1 MVIQK
6 LKQHF
11 INQNI
16 RINQPTTLLETLK
29 FEQK

>member
-29 FEQK
+29 F